1 MITIRPAH
9 ENDLTDVGQRF
20 PLHRQTLQEA
30 VRFHTAYL
38 GICDGETAG
47 FAIFDYSFYR
57 LGFLSLLFVL
67 PQYRHKGV
75 ASALMHF
82 LEQNCT
88 TPKLFTSTNLSNLPM
103 QTLLVKRGYL
113 LAGIIHHLDEGDP
126 ELVYVKIL
134 NNPLLNG

>member
-1 MITIRPAH
+1 VITIRPAL
-9 ENDLTDVGQRF
+9 ENDLADLCQCF
-20 PLHRQTLQEA
+20 PIHCQTLREA
-30 VRFHTAYL
+30 VQFQTAYL

-47 FAIFDYSFYR
+47 FAIFDYSFFH

-67 PQYRHKGV
+67 PEYRHRGV

-82 LEQNCT
+82 LELNCT

-103 QTLLVKRGYL
+103 QALLVKRGYV

-134 NNPLLNG
+134 NNPSFNG

>member
-1 MITIRPAH
+1 MITIRPAL
-9 ENDLTDVGQRF
+9 ENELTDLGQRF
-20 PLHRQTLQEA
+20 PLYRQTLQEA
-30 VRFHTAYL
+30 VQAQTAYL
-38 GICDGETAG
+38 AICDGETAG

-88 TPKLFTSTNLSNLPM
+88 TRKLFTSTNLSNLPM
-103 QTLLVKRGYL
+103 QAVLVKCGYL

-134 NNPLLNG
+134 NNPSFNS

>member
-1 MITIRPAH
+1 VITVRPAH
-9 ENDLTDVGQRF
+9 ESDLTELGQRF
-20 PLHRQTLQEA
+20 PPHRQILQEA
-30 VRFHTAYL
+30 VRFRTAYL

-47 FAIFDYSFYR
+47 FAIFDYSFYH

-103 QTLLVKRGYL
+103 QALLVKRGYL
-113 LAGIIHHLDEGDP
+113 LAGIINHLDEGDP

-134 NNPLLNG
+134 DNPSFTG

>member
-1 MITIRPAH
+1 MITIRPAL
-9 ENDLTDVGQRF
+9 ENDLTDLCRCF
-20 PLHRQTLQEA
+20 PVHQQTLREA
-30 VRFHTAYL
+30 VQAQTAYL
-38 GICDGETAG
+38 GIYDGETAG
-47 FAIFDYSFYR
+47 FAIFDYSFFR

-67 PQYRHKGV
+67 PEYRHKGV

-88 TPKLFTSTNLSNLPM
+88 TPKLFTSSNLSNLPM
-103 QTLLVKRGYL
+103 QALLVKRDYL

-134 NNPLLNG
+134 DKPVLNG